1 VGCVFGRAA
10 KERRRLPAAQRAPHA
25 KAGRGPHI
33 VTGRYSFLFLFF
45 QRTVLLYFVQFFEQ
59 ISYSFFYSNYSNEI
73 LIRDCKKLQK
83 LFYKV

>member
-10 KERRRLPAAQRAPHA
+10 KERRRLPAAQSAPRA

-45 QRTVLLYFVQFFEQ
+45 FREQFYCILFSFLSKFHIFSSIQ
-59 ISYSFFYSNYSNEI
+59 IIPTKF
-73 LIRDCKKLQK
+73 
-83 LFYKV
+83 